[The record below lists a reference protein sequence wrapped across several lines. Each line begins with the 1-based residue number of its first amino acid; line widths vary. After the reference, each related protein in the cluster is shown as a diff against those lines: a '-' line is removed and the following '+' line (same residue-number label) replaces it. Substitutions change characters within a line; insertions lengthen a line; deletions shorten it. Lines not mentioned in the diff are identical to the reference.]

1 MLVNQDFPCVR
12 LGVNYCS
19 ISVTC
24 SLRTVSC
31 VIRQHQDQRLV
42 GVARV
47 RSHFVFYYLRISSC
61 VIILT
66 LLVNCFVASCTV
78 LMQLCS
84 YLAFV
89 VNRYCIFV
97 MLVLFEKFE
106 LD

>member
-1 MLVNQDFPCVR
+1 MLTK
-12 LGVNYCS
+12 LLYS

-47 RSHFVFYYLRISSC
+47 RSFYYLRISSC

-66 LLVNCFVASCTV
+66 LMVNCFGSSCTV

-97 MLVLFEKFE
+97 MLVSIREV
-106 LD
+106 